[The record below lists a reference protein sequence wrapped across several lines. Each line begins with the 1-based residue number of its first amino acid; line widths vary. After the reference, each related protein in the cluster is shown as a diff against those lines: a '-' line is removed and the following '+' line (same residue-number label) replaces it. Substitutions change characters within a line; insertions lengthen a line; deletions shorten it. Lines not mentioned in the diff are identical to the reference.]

1 MALLASY
8 ILCSLSSLLGGFE
21 QYTRFCFYLCKQESE
36 LDMLNMRE
44 RTDVLFKR
52 FSRLSLLRL
61 VGKVILGVLTVQVL
75 TAAILLVMAAL
86 GKRRKHEVSFPHDPF
101 EEVQVGENSLQ
112 LYSYGRELYDAM
124 LEAIDAAQESI
135 YLETYIWKDDAVG
148 QEFQEHLARKAEE
161 GIEVSVIFDSFG
173 NLVVPRSFKSSFHP
187 AIHVLE
193 YHAMRRPWQ
202 LLDPRRYS
210 LDHRKLLIVDGTT
223 SFIGGYNLGA
233 LYATEWRDTHLGL
246 RGPGATELARAFIG
260 FWNRFCP
267 AHEQITQRY
276 HHQFDALITV
286 SQNEAMR
293 ASFPIRDMYI
303 AAIDEAEQS
312 ILLTT
317 AYFVPDHMLL
327 DALKD
332 AARRGVDVRVLIPWN
347 SNHVVANWITHSY
360 FTDCLQGGI
369 RIFGYRYTMLHAKT
383 CTIDGQWSTVGTCN
397 LDRLSLVGN
406 YEINVA
412 VYSAE
417 FAGQMS
423 ALFAEDTAE
432 KFELTMEQ
440 WEGRPW
446 YNKVSERILAPL
458 RFMM

>member
-1 MALLASY
+1 
-8 ILCSLSSLLGGFE
+8 
-21 QYTRFCFYLCKQESE
+21 
-36 LDMLNMRE
+36 MLNMRE
-44 RTDVLFKR
+44 RTDVQFKR
-52 FSRLSLLRL
+52 FSMVSLLGL
-61 VGKVILGVLTVQVL
+61 VGKVILGLLTLQVL
-75 TAAILLVMAAL
+75 TAAVLLVIAAL
-86 GKRRKHEVSFPHDPF
+86 GKRRKHEVSFPHQPF
-101 EEVQVGENSLQ
+101 EEVQVGENSLK
-112 LYSYGRELYDAM
+112 LYAYGRDLYDAM

-161 GIEVSVIFDSFG
+161 GVAVYVIFDSFG
-173 NLVVPRSFKSSFHP
+173 NLVVPRTFKSSFHP

-193 YHAMRRPWQ
+193 YRAIRRPWQ
-202 LLDPRRYS
+202 LLDPRRYA

-233 LYATEWRDTHLGL
+233 LYATEWRDTHLSL
-246 RGPGATELARAFIG
+246 RGPAAAELARAFIG

-276 HHQFDALITV
+276 HHQFDALITI
-286 SQNEAMR
+286 SHNEAMR
-293 ASFPIRDMYI
+293 MSFPIRDMYI
-303 AAIDEAEQS
+303 AAIDEAEHS

-327 DALKD
+327 DALKG
-332 AARRGVDVRVLIPWN
+332 AARRGVDVRVLIPWE
-347 SNHVVANWITHSY
+347 SNHVVTDWITHSY

-383 CTIDGQWSTVGTCN
+383 CTIDGEWSTVGTCN

-412 VYSAE
+412 VYSAA
-417 FAGQMS
+417 FARQMS
-423 ALFAEDTAE
+423 ALFAKDTAE

-440 WEGRPW
+440 WKSRPW
-446 YNKVSERILAPL
+446 YIKVSERILAPL

>member
-1 MALLASY
+1 
-8 ILCSLSSLLGGFE
+8 
-21 QYTRFCFYLCKQESE
+21 
-36 LDMLNMRE
+36 MLNMRE
-44 RTDVLFKR
+44 QTDVLFTR
-52 FSRLSLLRL
+52 YSRGSLLRL
-61 VGKVILGVLTVQVL
+61 VGKVILGVVTLQVL
-75 TAAILLVMAAL
+75 TAAVLLVIAAL
-86 GKRRKHEVSFPHDPF
+86 GKRSKHEVRFPHDPF

-112 LYSYGRELYDAM
+112 LYAYGRDLFDAM
-124 LEAIDAAQESI
+124 LEAIDVAQESI

-161 GIEVSVIFDSFG
+161 GVAVYVIFDSFG
-173 NLVVPRSFKSSFHP
+173 NLVVPRAFKSSFHP

-193 YHAMRRPWQ
+193 YRAIRRPWQ
-202 LLDPRRYS
+202 VVDPRRYA
-210 LDHRKLLIVDGTT
+210 LDHRKLLIVDGIT

-233 LYATEWRDTHLGL
+233 LYATQWRDTHMSL
-246 RGPGATELARAFIG
+246 RGPAAAALARAFIG

-267 AHEQITQRY
+267 AHEQITPRY

-286 SQNEAMR
+286 SQNQAMR
-293 ASFPIRDMYI
+293 LSFPIRDMYI

-327 DALKD
+327 DALKG
-332 AARRGVDVRVLIPWN
+332 AVKRGVDVRVLLPWN

-360 FTDCLQGGI
+360 FTECLQGGI
-369 RIFGYRYTMLHAKT
+369 RIFGYQYTMLHAKT
-383 CTIDGQWSTVGTCN
+383 CTIDGAWSTVGTCN

-412 VYSAE
+412 IYSAA
-417 FAGQMS
+417 FARQMS

-432 KFELTMEQ
+432 RFELTMEQ
-440 WEGRPW
+440 WKSRPW
-446 YNKVSERILAPL
+446 YSKVSERILAPL
-458 RFMM
+458 RFLM

>member
-1 MALLASY
+1 
-8 ILCSLSSLLGGFE
+8 
-21 QYTRFCFYLCKQESE
+21 
-36 LDMLNMRE
+36 MRD
-44 RTDVLFKR
+44 RTDVKSKR
-52 FSRLSLLRL
+52 FSRVSLLRL
-61 VGKVILGVLTVQVL
+61 VGITLLGILTLQVL
-75 TAAILLVMAAL
+75 TAAVLLVIATL
-86 GKRRKHEVSFPHDPF
+86 GKRRKHEVSFPHEPF
-101 EEVQVGENSLQ
+101 KEVQVGENVLK
-112 LYSYGRELYDAM
+112 LYSYGRELFDAM
-124 LEAIDAAQESI
+124 LEAIDTAQESI

-161 GIEVSVIFDSFG
+161 GVEVYVIFDSFG

-193 YHAMRRPWQ
+193 YRAMRRPWQ

-210 LDHRKLLIVDGTT
+210 LDHRKLLIVDGTI

-233 LYATEWRDTHLGL
+233 LYATDWRDTHLRL
-246 RGPGATELARAFIG
+246 SGPGAAELARAFIG
-260 FWNRFCP
+260 FWNRFCSP
-267 AHEQITQRY
+267 NEQITQRY
-276 HHQFDALITV
+276 HHKFDALITV
-286 SQNEAMR
+286 SQNQAMR

-327 DALKD
+327 DALK
-332 AARRGVDVRVLIPWN
+332 AAVSRGVDVRVLIPWE
-347 SNHVVANWITHSY
+347 SNHVVADWIAHSY
-360 FTDCLQGGI
+360 FTYCLQGGI

-417 FAGQMS
+417 FARQMS

-432 KFELTMEQ
+432 RFELTMEQ
-440 WEGRPW
+440 WKSRPW
-446 YNKVSERILAPL
+446 FNKVSERILAPL
-458 RFMM
+458 RFLM

>member
-1 MALLASY
+1 
-8 ILCSLSSLLGGFE
+8 
-21 QYTRFCFYLCKQESE
+21 
-36 LDMLNMRE
+36 MRE
-44 RTDVLFKR
+44 RTDVPFKR
-52 FSRLSLLRL
+52 FSGVSFLRL
-61 VGKVILGVLTVQVL
+61 VGKIILGVLTLQVL
-75 TAAILLVMAAL
+75 TAATLIVIAAL
-86 GKRRKHEVSFPHDPF
+86 GKRRKHEVSFPHQPF
-101 EEVQVGENSLQ
+101 EEVQVGENSLK
-112 LYSYGRELYDAM
+112 LYAYGRELFDAM
-124 LEAIDAAQESI
+124 LGTIDAAQESI

-148 QEFQEHLARKAEE
+148 QEFKEHLARKAAE
-161 GIEVSVIFDSFG
+161 GVAVYVIFDSFG
-173 NLVVPRSFKSSFHP
+173 NLVVPRAFKSSFHP

-193 YHAMRRPWQ
+193 YRAIRRPWQ
-202 LLDPRRYS
+202 LLDPRRYA
-210 LDHRKLLIVDGTT
+210 LDHRKLLIVDGII

-233 LYATEWRDTHLGL
+233 LYATEWRDTHVRLS
-246 RGPGATELARAFIG
+246 GPGATGLARAFIG

-276 HHQFDALITV
+276 HHQFDALITI
-286 SQNEAMR
+286 SHNEAMR
-293 ASFPIRDMYI
+293 VSFPIRDMYI

-317 AYFVPDHMLL
+317 AYFIPDHILL
-327 DALKD
+327 DALKQ

-369 RIFGYRYTMLHAKT
+369 RIFGYQYTMLHAKT

-412 VYSAE
+412 VYSAA
-417 FAGQMS
+417 FASQMS
-423 ALFAEDTAE
+423 ALFEEDTAE

-446 YNKVSERILAPL
+446 YIKVSERILAPL